1 MDKYDL
7 LRKIELA
14 ETMEKIWEDDTYR
27 YLKLL
32 QQYAKDILSITREN
46 SQMKLE
52 IEELKNQKNLHENSN
67 PVFKT
72 P

>member
-1 MDKYDL
+1 MDKQDL

-27 YLKLL
+27 YLRLL

-52 IEELKNQKNLHENSN
+52 IEELKKSKKN
-67 PVFKT
+67 
-72 P
+72 